1 MRIGQVGRLLV
12 LCGVAMLPGLQAVA
26 AVNAYMTIDEKSPAP
41 AKMKGDFSRG
51 THPERIQLISV
62 PRDAQSGMATGKRM
76 HKPFTI
82 TKEIDAS
89 SPMLKQAAAKGNVL
103 GDVTIVFEGA
113 GPGTAKTAQKIVL
126 TDAMVTGIQ
135 MVGKSEQI
143 TLDYQKIE
151 VTYTNGNKS
160 AMDDW
165 ESPK

>member
-26 AVNAYMTIDEKSPAP
+26 AVNAYMTFDMKGE
-41 AKMKGDFSRG
+41 KMKGDPSRASS
-51 THPERIQLISV
+51 PERIHLISV

-82 TKEIDAS
+82 TKEVDAS
-89 SPMLKQAAAKGNVL
+89 SPMLKQALAKGSAV

-126 TDAMVTGIQ
+126 TDAIITGIQ

-143 TLDYQKIE
+143 TMDYQKIE

-160 AMDDW
+160 AADDW